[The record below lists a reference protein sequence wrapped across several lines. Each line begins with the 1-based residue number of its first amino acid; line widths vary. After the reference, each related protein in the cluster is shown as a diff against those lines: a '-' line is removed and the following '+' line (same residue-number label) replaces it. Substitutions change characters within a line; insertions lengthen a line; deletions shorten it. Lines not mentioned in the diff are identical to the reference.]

1 MSPRIITAWPRFIG
15 RATLGLTWAAGA
27 AMVLMI
33 LLIIVSVVMRY
44 LMRQPL
50 LGSNELIQFASV
62 VLVMAA
68 LPYCTEK
75 QAHIRV
81 DILDGLMGHWG
92 RLAGDL
98 VFRLTSIFVLTLLTW
113 RAILKA
119 ADAFRWGDT
128 TNMLSLPI
136 WPGYAILAMGSAL
149 CVLVFIGQTIVILAQ
164 RDQQE

>member
-1 MSPRIITAWPRFIG
+1 MSPRIVTAWPRFIG
-15 RATLGLTWAAGA
+15 QATLGLTWAAGA

-33 LLIIVSVVMRY
+33 VLIVVSVVMRY

-50 LGSNELIQFASV
+50 LGSNELIQLASV

-75 QAHIRV
+75 EAHIRV
-81 DILDGLMGHWG
+81 DILDNLLGSRG

-98 VFRLTSIFVLTLLTW
+98 LFRLTSIFVLSLLTW
-113 RAILKA
+113 RAVLKA
-119 ADAFRWGDT
+119 ADAFKWGDT

-149 CVLVFIGQTIVILAQ
+149 CVLVFVGQSILIVAE
-164 RDQQE
+164 RDQK